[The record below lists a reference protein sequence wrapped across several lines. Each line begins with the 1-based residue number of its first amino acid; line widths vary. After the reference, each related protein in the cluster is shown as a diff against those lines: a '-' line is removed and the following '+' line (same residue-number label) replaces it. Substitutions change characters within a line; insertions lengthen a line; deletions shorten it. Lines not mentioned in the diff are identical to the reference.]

1 MNVLLLARLF
11 LSLKDAQSRISQEA
25 EEFENK
31 HKIDS
36 PRTRRMAHLISAGKV
51 LLLMSIMGELPFLD
65 VFRLVSFND
74 RLFWLGV
81 LVVTGS
87 ALVLLLFFM
96 MLSEKEQ
103 QRDQIVRRETQAYKI
118 ELDKGRQ
125 EQREYRRS
133 SKFLHDF

>member
-11 LSLKDAQSRISQEA
+11 LSLKDAQARINEEA
-25 EEFENK
+25 EEFEAK

-36 PRTRRMAHLISAGKV
+36 PKTRRMAHLISGGKV

-74 RLFWLGV
+74 RLFWIGV
-81 LVVTGS
+81 LAVTGS

-103 QRDQIVRRETQAYKI
+103 QRDQIVRKETQDYKL
-118 ELDKGRQ
+118 EVSRNRQ

>member
-1 MNVLLLARLF
+1 
-11 LSLKDAQSRISQEA
+11 
-25 EEFENK
+25 
-31 HKIDS
+31 
-36 PRTRRMAHLISAGKV
+36 MAHLISGGKV

-74 RLFWLGV
+74 RLFWIGV
-81 LVVTGS
+81 LAVTGS

-103 QRDQIVRRETQAYKI
+103 QRDQIVRKETQDYKL
-118 ELDKGRQ
+118 EVSRNRQ